1 MPGVPAIPLL
11 FALVSFAIAAN
22 QIRVDPIN
30 SAIGLLMVVV
40 GLPVYWWW
48 ARAGQSLSIAKQ
60 PSQ

>member
-1 MPGVPAIPLL
+1 MPVVPIV

-30 SAIGLLMVVV
+30 SAIGLLMVLI

-48 ARAGQSLSIAKQ
+48 VRARRVPLGVA
-60 PSQ
+60 